1 MRLEAVLEQHSAEV
15 NSRAAARRSLKLAA
29 RSHSPAAGEL
39 QVVIHNISRT
49 GLLVEAP
56 EKTLAVG
63 DALYIDV
70 PENGVAES
78 RVVWESGR
86 FFGCELRAGI
96 SQGAVSGALLQ
107 GQPRAAIGNSVNP
120 NGDAIGA
127 RGAILVPERNF
138 SAALMIA
145 LLLWGAIL
153 GGGYLALS

>member
-1 MRLEAVLEQHSAEV
+1 MRLEAVLEQHSADV
-15 NSRAAARRSLKLAA
+15 DSRAAARRSLKLAA

-39 QVVIHNISRT
+39 PVVIHNISRT

-96 SQGAVSGALLQ
+96 SQAAVSGALLQ
-107 GQPRAAIGNSVNP
+107 GQPRAATGYSGNA
-120 NGDAIGA
+120 NGEATSGRDAM
-127 RGAILVPERNF
+127 LMPERNF
-138 SAALMIA
+138 SVALMIA
-145 LLLWGAIL
+145 LLLWGTIL
-153 GGGYLALS
+153 GGGYLLLH

>member
-1 MRLEAVLEQHSAEV
+1 
-15 NSRAAARRSLKLAA
+15 
-29 RSHSPAAGEL
+29 
-39 QVVIHNISRT
+39 
-49 GLLVEAP
+49 
-56 EKTLAVG
+56 
-63 DALYIDV
+63 V

-96 SQGAVSGALLQ
+96 SQAAVSGALLQ